1 MRPSRSSRRWTCLF
15 FATALPALASAT
27 PVLRDDFSDRASGWP
42 NAAATRSRDLG
53 FAVYTD
59 TGGYQLTP
67 VQDDV
72 FGFIVAPRQA
82 DGGDVRIK
90 SDLFLYAGLGRGA
103 AGLGC
108 RYQDHRNFYAFMA
121 RGDAT
126 LMIVRVKDGKAE
138 PLAQGRVKSVVPGS
152 VDTRL
157 TAECQGDTL
166 RLSAKGGASISAR
179 DTSFSTGKSGLFVI
193 GETTAG
199 TSGVF
204 DNFVLEATGG

>member
-1 MRPSRSSRRWTCLF
+1 MRTIRTASRWNSLLLLAFMPAS
-15 FATALPALASAT
+15 ALAA
-27 PVLRDDFSDRASGWP
+27 PVLRDDFSDRNSGWP

-82 DGGDVRIK
+82 ETGDVRIE

-103 AGLGC
+103 AGVGC

-126 LMIVRVKDGKAE
+126 LMIVRVKDGQAQ
-138 PLAQGRVKSVVPGS
+138 PLARGRLKSVVPGS

-157 TAECQGDTL
+157 TVECEGDTL
-166 RLSAKGGASISAR
+166 RFSARGGASITAR
-179 DTSFSTGKSGLFVI
+179 DTSFSAGKSGLFVI

-204 DNFVLEATGG
+204 DNFMLEATGS